1 MINTYQMELLMCRQ
15 NGIIL
20 QNKHAIHTKED
31 RISMATVKQGL
42 VHTNEN
48 CIGCNKCIS
57 VCPVITANKA
67 VERDGKAIIEVNPDN
82 CIGCGA
88 CFDACEHNARSF
100 NDDTEEF
107 FAALKRGEKISI
119 LLAPAFAANYPN
131 EYKSILGGLKKLGVN
146 RIISVSFG
154 ADITTWA
161 YIRYITENN
170 FTGGISQ
177 PCPAVVNY
185 IERYIPELIPSLVPV
200 HSPMMCSAIYLKKY
214 MKVDDKL
221 AFISP
226 CIAKKSEIS
235 DENNKGYITYNV
247 TFEHLMQYIRKNNIK
262 GEPISDEIEY
272 GLGSIYPM
280 PGGLK
285 ENVYWFC
292 GEDLFIRQIEG
303 EKHVYHF
310 LEDYK
315 DRVLGRKELP
325 FMVDALNCSQGC
337 IYGTGI
343 EESKTKNED
352 ILYEIQRIK
361 AASKKRKP
369 GAWQENSSP
378 KKRLAALKRQFAKLD
393 LNDFI
398 RHYTDKS
405 VGCKVEKPD
414 TRELDAIFASLNKD
428 TKESRKINCGCCG
441 YESCT
446 DMATAIHNGNNCVT
460 NCIHYVKDEVMR
472 EKEREQEI
480 AAQVEAKNQEIM
492 EKNRI
497 LGEMLVAANED
508 LVTLNTSITEMV
520 HGNNNNAEESS
531 NISASMTDVVNFCD
545 NMKTSFEKIHSLLA
559 QLEQNNNS
567 ITQVAN
573 QTNLLSLNASIEAAR
588 AGEAGRGFA
597 VVADEIKSLS
607 ESSKDTAMGSN
618 QNKDEIVEAMNIL
631 VDEAERLIKIVD
643 DVNERISNLAAS
655 TEEIAAS
662 ATMMGEVSEDLKSR
676 FEQLKNM

>member
-1 MINTYQMELLMCRQ
+1 
-15 NGIIL
+15 
-20 QNKHAIHTKED
+20 
-31 RISMATVKQGL
+31 MAVGQKGL
-42 VHTNEN
+42 VYTNEH

-67 VERDGKAIIEVNPDN
+67 VEKDGKSVIEVDPEK

-88 CFDACEHNARSF
+88 CFDACEHGARSF
-100 NDDTEEF
+100 YDDTEQF
-107 FAALKRGEKISI
+107 FEDLRRGEKISL
-119 LLAPAFAANYPN
+119 LLAPAFAANYPR

-161 YIRYITENN
+161 YVKYITEHN

-185 IERYIPELIPSLVPV
+185 IERYIPELIPRLMPV
-200 HSPMMCSAIYLKKY
+200 HSPMMCSAIYAKKY
-214 MKVDDKL
+214 MNITDKL

-235 DENNKGYITYNV
+235 DENNKGYISYNV
-247 TFEHLMQYIRKNNIK
+247 TFDHLMEYVRKNNIK
-262 GEPISDEIEY
+262 GDPVSDEIEY

-292 GEDLFIRQIEG
+292 GEDLFVRQIEG

-310 LEDYK
+310 LEQYK
-315 DRVLGRKELP
+315 QRVLGGKELP

-343 EESKTKNED
+343 EEEKGKNED

-361 AASKKRKP
+361 AASKKNKP
-369 GAWQENSSP
+369 GSAWQQKSSP
-378 KKRLAALKRQFAKLD
+378 KQRLAALNRQFKGLN

-398 RHYTDKS
+398 RKYSDKS
-405 VGCKVEKPD
+405 AGKAPEMPNQQ
-414 TRELDAIFASLNKD
+414 EIEAIFKRLHKD
-428 TKESRKINCGCCG
+428 TKEQRTINCGACG
-441 YESCT
+441 YDSCM
-446 DMATAIHNGNNCVT
+446 DMVTAIHNGNNIRR
-460 NCIHYVKDEVMR
+460 NCIHYAKGAV
-472 EKEREQEI
+472 EREREEI
-480 AAQVEAKNQEIM
+480 KEISAEVE
-492 EKNRI
+492 EKNKEI
-497 LGEMLVAANED
+497 VAKHDAISKMVEEAND
-508 LVTLNTSITEMV
+508 DFGTLNSSISEMV
-520 HGNNNNAEESS
+520 HGNNSNAEESS
-531 NISASMTDVVNFCD
+531 NISSAMADVVNFCT
-545 NMKTSFEKIHSLLA
+545 NMKASFETINALLS
-559 QLEQNNNS
+559 QLETNNNS
-567 ITQVAN
+567 ITQVAS

-588 AGEAGRGFA
+588 AGAAGKGFA
-597 VVADEIKSLS
+597 VVAQEIKNLS
-607 ESSKDTAMGSN
+607 ESSRDTALDSN
-618 QNKDEIVEAMNIL
+618 KNKEEIVAAMNEL
-631 VDEAERLIKIVD
+631 ADEADRLMEIVD

-662 ATMMGEVSEDLKSR
+662 ATMIGEVADELKGKFDVINR
-676 FEQLKNM
+676 M